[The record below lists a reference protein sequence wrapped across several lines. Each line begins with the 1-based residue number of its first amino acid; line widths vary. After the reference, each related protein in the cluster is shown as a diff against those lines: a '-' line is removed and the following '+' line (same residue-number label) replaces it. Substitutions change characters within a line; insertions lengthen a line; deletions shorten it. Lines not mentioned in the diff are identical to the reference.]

1 MTEWI
6 SFYRSFSRFSPSA
19 TYVSLN
25 HILGFL
31 FFFLIA
37 SFCISL
43 RVPGFSISLGF
54 FQLQSLLFFYFILFY
69 LYFNRFFYTHTH
81 THKHRLSNGV
91 MLVKQYNVSLFK
103 VKCGWILDR
112 HFSYLLAAPHIY
124 QIYINVDI
132 IYIYIYID
140 WYAPNIFYKKKEK
153 RKKRKKDC
161 QLEIFIIWDVEC
173 KYSLV

>member
-6 SFYRSFSRFSPSA
+6 SFYRSFSRFSPFA

-25 HILGFL
+25 RILGFL

-54 FQLQSLLFFYFILFY
+54 FQLQSLFLFYFILFY

-81 THKHRLSNGV
+81 THTHTHRLSNGV

-124 QIYINVDI
+124 QIYINVAI
-132 IYIYIYID
+132 IYIYILID
-140 WYAPNIFYKKKEK
+140 MHQTFSIKKKKKGKKEK
-153 RKKRKKDC
+153 KIANWK
-161 QLEIFIIWDVEC
+161 F
-173 KYSLV
+173 S